1 MSSTRLTAEML
12 LPELEFVSSRS
23 SGPGGQNVNKVN
35 TRITLRFNIRES
47 RILADDEK
55 ETLLYKL
62 ASKLTLDG
70 WLQVNAQE
78 KRSQLQN
85 KELAIEKFNHILSKA
100 FEVRKARRKTK
111 PSKTA
116 VRKRL
121 DSKKKRSEKKQWR
134 KGLD

>member
-1 MSSTRLTAEML
+1 MNATRLTAELL

-35 TRITLRFNIRES
+35 TKITLRFNIADS
-47 RILADDEK
+47 RILTDDEK
-55 ETLLYKL
+55 QILLHKL
-62 ASKLTLDG
+62 ATKLTGDG
-70 WLQVNAQE
+70 WLQINAQE

-85 KELAIEKFNHILSKA
+85 KEHAIAKFNQIVAKA
-100 FEVRKARRKTK
+100 FEVRKKRKKTK

-116 VRKRL
+116 VMKRL
-121 DSKKKRSEKKQWR
+121 NTKKKQSEKKQWR

>member
-1 MSSTRLTAEML
+1 MSSTRLTAEVL
-12 LPELEFVSSRS
+12 LPELEFISSRS

-47 RILADDEK
+47 RILTDDEK
-55 ETLLYKL
+55 HTLLYKL
-62 ASKLTLDG
+62 ASKLTVDG